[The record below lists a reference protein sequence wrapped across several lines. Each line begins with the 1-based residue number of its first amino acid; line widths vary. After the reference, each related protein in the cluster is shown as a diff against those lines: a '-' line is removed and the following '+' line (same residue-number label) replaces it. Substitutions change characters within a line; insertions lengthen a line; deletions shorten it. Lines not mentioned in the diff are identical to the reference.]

1 MAERA
6 EAQWVHIRVV
16 NSLSFDTLSVRN
28 TWLGWGKFHKEN
40 NKSAEIPVSDINAL
54 RAAPGGSFNVFACG
68 RAHSPSGTEGSFDVY
83 NGDVR
88 VAYIYWDCPW
98 GSKRNQFRVDRIA
111 DDYWVETGYWNQSGG
126 AIGSVTVEIGR
137 RDRAIRSSL

>member
-16 NSLSFDTLSVRN
+16 NPLSFDTLRVRN

-40 NKSAEIPVSDINAL
+40 NKSSDINKL
-54 RAAPGGSFNVFACG
+54 RAAPGGSFNVFACD
-68 RAHSPSGTEGSFDVY
+68 RAHSPSGTEGSFDVH

-98 GSKRNQFRVDRIA
+98 SSKRNQFRVERIA
-111 DDYWVETGYWNQSGG
+111 DDYWVETDVGTSWAALLVVLRLRLGG
-126 AIGSVTVEIGR
+126 GTVR
-137 RDRAIRSSL
+137 FDRVFR